1 MLPEELDSLLAL
13 LELLKDELELLL
25 LLNELLLLSELEEEL
40 LLLLDWLL
48 LLELDWLDW
57 LLLELKLLLDK
68 LDELLLLDWLLLLE
82 LDWLLLDE
90 EFRLLESDDSELLL
104 ESSSMSPSYRPV
116 GVPVSPKRVSGIG
129 HQTMMNVSLFAGAS
143 VMADTVK

>member
-1 MLPEELDSLLAL
+1 MRLLD
-13 LELLKDELELLL
+13 DDWLELLL
-25 LLNELLLLSELEEEL
+25 LFRLLESELEDEDWLDEL
-40 LLLLDWLL
+40 ELFNDELSLLLD
-48 LLELDWLDW
+48 
-57 LLLELKLLLDK
+57 ELK
-68 LDELLLLDWLLLLE
+68 
-82 LDWLLLDE
+82 LLLDE

-143 VMADTVK
+143 VMAGTVK